1 MTTDGVAPPAD
12 EWTLAA
18 TTAGQPAPGVE
29 RVPDTDRPG
38 TGWVA
43 LIGCGPGAPGLLTVR
58 GLGLLR
64 RSDVVVIDRLAP
76 RQLLEATAPGTE
88 VIDVG
93 KRPGHHLL
101 PQEQINA
108 VLVERARTGQRVA
121 RLKGG
126 DPYVLGR
133 GGEEAAACRAA
144 GVAFEV
150 VPGIT
155 SAVAVPAAAGIPVT
169 HRGLARGFS
178 VVTAHEEL
186 ISTVPARRDHT
197 LILLMGVAHLRRSAT
212 ILLRAG
218 ADPDTPA
225 AIVERG
231 FLPEQRV
238 TTTVLRCLPDVAAE
252 VGVTAPAVVVIGDVV
267 TVSPAWNTRVVP
279 A

>member
-1 MTTDGVAPPAD
+1 MSRTST
-12 EWTLAA
+12 
-18 TTAGQPAPGVE
+18 APGIEGRPAQEVE
-29 RVPDTDRPG
+29 SVPDTDRPG

-43 LIGCGPGAPGLLTVR
+43 LIGGGPGDPGLVTVR
-58 GLGLLR
+58 GLDLLR
-64 RSDVVVIDRLAP
+64 RADVVVVDRLAP
-76 RQLLEATAPGTE
+76 RQLLEAAGPGTE

-108 VLVERARTGQRVA
+108 VLVERARAGQRVT

-144 GVAFEV
+144 GVIVEI
-150 VPGIT
+150 VPGVT
-155 SAVAVPAAAGIPVT
+155 SAIAVPAAAGIPVT

-186 ISTVPARRDHT
+186 VSTVPARRDHT

-212 ILLRAG
+212 ILLQAG
-218 ADPDTPA
+218 AEPDTPA

-231 FLPEQRV
+231 FLPDQRV
-238 TTTVLRCLPDVAAE
+238 TTTVLRCLPDVATE
-252 VGVTAPAVVVIGDVV
+252 VGVTAPAVIVIGDVV

-279 A
+279 G